1 MLPGAIKKMRARGG
15 RWRDL
20 WQRLGFFSESARA
33 KLDELRRSHAE
44 VIWVHAVSVGE
55 VGIAVKLV
63 HELVRQKP
71 QVGIVITT
79 TTPTGMAQA
88 EKLAAELPG
97 GVIPL
102 YSPLDGWFVV
112 RRCLSAIRPAQ
123 IVLVEAE
130 VWPNLVQAASR
141 RGIPVRL
148 VNARLSP
155 RSERRYRQLRA
166 LVRPIF
172 TLLTEVMVQEPEDV
186 ERWLSLGLDPERVV
200 WTGSIKFDEA
210 GDREPVEQMAEFRQI
225 LDREGISLSRP
236 VLLAASTHA
245 GEEEEIARVYLRLRG
260 AHPALFLIL
269 VPRHVERAAE
279 IQQRLGAMELKVRR
293 RSLVG
298 HGQISAPDCLLVDTT
313 GELKAW
319 QGLATLVVVGKSF
332 LATGGQ
338 NPAEAVML
346 GKPVLFGP
354 HMENFSALVRVLLLR
369 QGAAQVADFAGLQER
384 VDHLLR
390 HPQEA
395 QTMAHAGRE
404 ALRAHEGA
412 TARTA
417 SRLLKQEKK
426 KS

>member
-20 WQRLGFFSESARA
+20 WQRLGFFPGLVREQLNR
-33 KLDELRRSHAE
+33 LHQERGE
-44 VIWVHAVSVGE
+44 VIWMHAVSVGE
-55 VGIAVKLV
+55 VGIATKLV
-63 HELVRQKP
+63 HELVRQHP
-71 QVGIVITT
+71 GLGVVITT

-88 EKLAAELPG
+88 QKLAEELPG
-97 GVIPL
+97 AVQPL

-112 RRCLSAIRPAQ
+112 RRCLDAIRPAQ

-130 VWPNLVQAASR
+130 VWPNLVHAASQR
-141 RGIPVRL
+141 RIPVRL

-155 RSERRYRQLRA
+155 RSEKRYRALRG
-166 LVRPIF
+166 VVKPVF
-172 TLLTEVMVQEPEDV
+172 GLLSEVMVQEPEDV
-186 ERWLSLGLDPERVV
+186 ERWLSLGLDADKVV

-210 GDREPVEQMAEFRQI
+210 GDREPVEQMAEFRGI
-225 LDREGISLSRP
+225 LQREGISPARP

-245 GEEEEIARVYLRLRG
+245 GEEEEIARVYLRLRT

-269 VPRHVERAAE
+269 VPRHVERAGE
-279 IQQRLGAMELKVRR
+279 LQQRLGGMELKVRR
-293 RSLVG
+293 RSMVDREP
-298 HGQISAPDCLLVDTT
+298 HSAPDCLLVDTT

-369 QGAAQVADFAGLQER
+369 GGAAEVADFEALKER
-384 VDHLLR
+384 VDHLLQ

-395 QTMAHAGRE
+395 HAMAHAGRE
-404 ALRAHEGA
+404 ALRNHEGA

-417 SRLLKQEKK
+417 TRLLM
-426 KS
+426 

>member
-33 KLDELRRSHAE
+33 ELDALHRSHAE
-44 VIWVHAVSVGE
+44 VIWMHAVSVGE

-63 HELVRQKP
+63 HELVRQRP
-71 QVGIVITT
+71 QVGVVITT

-88 EKLAAELPG
+88 QKLAAELPG
-97 GVIPL
+97 AVIPL

-112 RRCLSAIRPAQ
+112 RRCLSVIRPRQ

-155 RSERRYRQLRA
+155 RSERRYRQLRT
-166 LVRPIF
+166 LVQPIF

-186 ERWLSLGLDPERVV
+186 ERWLSLGLDAKRVV

-225 LDREGISLSRP
+225 MERAGISPSRP

-269 VPRHVERAAE
+269 VPRHVERAVE
-279 IQQRLGAMELKVRR
+279 IQQRLGSMELKVRR
-293 RSLVG
+293 RSLVDRE
-298 HGQISAPDCLLVDTT
+298 QSIAPDCLLVDTT

-338 NPAEAVML
+338 NPAEAAML

-354 HMENFSALVRVLLLR
+354 HMENFSALVRVLLMR
-369 QGAAQVADFAGLQER
+369 QGAAQVADFAALQGR
-384 VDHLLR
+384 LDHLLR

-395 QTMAHAGRE
+395 QIMAQAGRA
-404 ALRAHEGA
+404 ALRNHEGA

-417 SRLLKQEKK
+417 SRLLRQ
-426 KS
+426 